1 MWCYLNV
8 ILVGEEEYNYSGSE
22 DETEE
27 PPEEGEPS
35 SIALQPGES
44 TLRRNFLKLQQEK
57 ENKNNKERY
66 KTTIHYTTILG
77 TFHSI
82 FRFFVL

>member
-57 ENKNNKERY
+57 ENKTNKERY
-66 KTTIHYTTILG
+66 KPPQYTTILK

-82 FRFFVL
+82 FTFFFL